1 MRWVWYRG
9 RQLTRKVRRK
19 SQTALIKLLSSRSDC
34 VHPQLCPLRKNIRGC
49 IWRRKETSLKEFS
62 QVTKEIKLQQPQTE
76 RGRNQ
81 DPELLHYLKCPVF
94 RVIYDM
100 QWNGSVTH
108 TQKKKG
114 DNRPAFQRAW
124 ILDKAKRCQS
134 SHYKYVQKLE
144 ETRFKE
150 AKGNMTSYQI

>member
-9 RQLTRKVRRK
+9 KQLTRKVRRK

-34 VHPQLCPLRKNIRGC
+34 VHPQPVPTEEKHQRMHLEEER
-49 IWRRKETSLKEFS
+49 TSLKEFS

-144 ETRFKE
+144 ENKV
-150 AKGNMTSYQI
+150 